1 MNRLHRPWAALASL
15 ALLLSACAA
24 PPYDPVHAGETW
36 FSSPVMPEARA
47 ALTPSDTVAVSTRG
61 VLTLAP
67 RTGPAAAGLVVYP
80 GAFVDPRAYAPQ
92 ARALAERGYLVAL
105 LAAPFG
111 FALATPDAAREVLD
125 RHPAITRW
133 AVAGHSLGGVAASDF
148 AARHSDRVHGLVLWA
163 AYPADATDLSTLPL
177 KVTSLYGTLDE
188 RSRPET
194 VLKAASRLPKDA
206 TFVAIEGANHAQFG
220 WYGPQAGD
228 APATLS
234 HSEQLQKL
242 VDGTLALLKT
252 LSASPSAEP
261 S

>member
-1 MNRLHRPWAALASL
+1 MNRFPHRPWAALTSV
-15 ALLLSACAA
+15 ALLAACTA
-24 PPYDPVHAGETW
+24 PPYDPVNAGESW

-47 ALTPSDTVAVSTRG
+47 ALSLSDAVSVSTRG

-67 RTGPAAAGLVVYP
+67 RTGPVTAGLVIYP

-111 FALATPDAAREVLD
+111 FAIANSDAALEVLA
-125 RHPAITRW
+125 RPPAITRR

-148 AARHSDRVHGLVLWA
+148 AARHSDRVQGLVLWA
-163 AYPADATDLSTLPL
+163 AYPADSTDLSVLPL
-177 KVTSLYGTLDE
+177 KVTSLYGTLDG

-206 TFVAIEGANHAQFG
+206 TFVAIEGGNHAQFG
-220 WYGPQAGD
+220 SYGPQAGD
-228 APATLS
+228 LEPTIS
-234 HSEQLQKL
+234 RTEQLQKV
-242 VDGTLALLKT
+242 VDGTLAVLEA
-252 LSASPSAEP
+252 LSAAPSSEP